1 MSDWFRIENEA
12 EIASPTVLIFPDRV
26 QENIQ
31 RMILMVGGVEKLRP
45 HVKTHKMAELVQL
58 QIANGIR
65 KFKVATIAEAEMA
78 AAAGAKDIL
87 IAYPIIGPNV
97 HRLVQL
103 IQKFP
108 AAAISG
114 LVDNS
119 ESLAQIAQAGVR
131 ASIEIPLYLD
141 LNVGMNRTG
150 IAPGPNAIKLYEL
163 MSTTSGV
170 RAAGVHAYDGH
181 LHDANFDLLSQQASE
196 AFAPV
201 WQMIADIKSK
211 GLSVPSIVVSGT
223 PTSKIL
229 AARNDVELSL
239 GTSVLWDF
247 GQPITSPDLD
257 YLNAAVIL
265 ARVISRPT
273 ANRIC
278 IDLGHKA
285 VASEMPHPR
294 VKFFGLEDA
303 TPVMHNE
310 EHLVLESDRAADYP
324 VGTVLYGLPKHVC
337 PTIAL
342 HNEVWC
348 VRDGKAIESW
358 HVVARDRKITI

>member
-26 QENIQ
+26 QENIR
-31 RMILMVGGVEKLRP
+31 RMILLAGGVDKLRP
-45 HVKTHKMAELVQL
+45 HVKTHKMTELVQL
-58 QIANGIR
+58 QIANGIC
-65 KFKVATIAEAEMA
+65 KLKAATIAEAEMA
-78 AAAGAKDIL
+78 ANAGASDIL
-87 IAYPIIGPNV
+87 IAYPIVGPNV

-103 IQKFP
+103 IQKYP
-108 AAAISG
+108 TIAISG

-119 ESLAQIAQAGVR
+119 GSLAQIAQAAVQ
-131 ASIEIPLYLD
+131 ANIEIPLYID

-150 IAPGPNAIKLYEL
+150 VAPGQNAIELYKL

-170 RAAGVHAYDGH
+170 KAAGIHAYDGH
-181 LHDANFDLLSQQASE
+181 LHDANYEVLCKQASD

-201 WQMIADIKSK
+201 WRMIDEIKAM
-211 GLSVPSIVVSGT
+211 GLGVPNVVVSGT

-229 AARNDVELSL
+229 AARNDVELGL

-257 YLNAAVIL
+257 FLNAAVIL

-303 TPVMHNE
+303 TPLMHNE

-358 HVVARDRKITI
+358 HVLARDRKITI

>member
-1 MSDWFRIENEA
+1 MSEWFRIANE
-12 EIASPTVLIFPDRV
+12 EQIASPTVLIYPERV
-26 QENIQ
+26 QENIR
-31 RMILMVGGVEKLRP
+31 RMIAMAGDVQKLRP
-45 HVKTHKMAELVQL
+45 HVKTHKLPQLVQL
-58 QIANGIR
+58 QISEGIN
-65 KFKVATIAEAEMA
+65 KFKAATIAECEMVAE
-78 AAAGAKDIL
+78 AGGKDIL
-87 IAYPIIGPNV
+87 IAYPIIGPNIQRV
-97 HRLVQL
+97 IQL
-103 IQKFP
+103 IQKYP
-108 AAAISG
+108 KAAISC
-114 LVDNS
+114 LVDNHV
-119 ESLAQIAQAGVR
+119 SLQQIALQARQSGV
-131 ASIEIPLYLD
+131 EIPLYID

-150 IAPGPNAIKLYEL
+150 IAPGNEAIQLYGIL
-163 MSTTSGV
+163 SNTPGV
-170 RAAGVHAYDGH
+170 RAAGIHAYDGH
-181 LHDANFDLLSQQASE
+181 LHDSDFKVLEQQAID
-196 AFAPV
+196 AFNPV
-201 WQMIADIKSK
+201 WQMVSAIHAQ
-211 GLSVPSIVVSGT
+211 GLTVPSLVVSGT

-229 AARNDVELSL
+229 AKRSDVEVSL

-294 VKFFGLEDA
+294 VKFFGLQDA

-310 EHLVLESDRAADYP
+310 EHLVLESDNAASYP

-348 VRDGKAIESW
+348 VRDGEAKEAW
-358 HVVARDRKITI
+358 HVIARDRKITI